1 MLQRAASNAY
11 SWWWVSHI
19 RTKQS
24 KWMEQNLQDMEEKV
38 QTVLKLLEEE
48 GDSFAKRAEMYYKR
62 RPELIS
68 FVEESFKA
76 YRALAERYDHI
87 STELQNA
94 NNTIASV
101 FPDRVPFMDEDDED
115 TSPRPQRKKPEGF
128 KTNIPKPPIKDLKSV
143 ITTAAATK
151 KFHSKKPAA
160 TAAAAPKVSKSGLS
174 KKEALEE
181 VDKLQKEILA
191 LQTVKEF
198 VKNSYDNALAR
209 YWETEEQI
217 KELQERISILQ
228 DELGEGVN
236 IEDDEARHLMAETAL
251 KSCEEA
257 LTQLQEKQEKSLDE
271 TIIECRRVK
280 DVEAKLDSLMG
291 EFNYDRSKSKEPRVP
306 RDLKEIAE
314 TKILEGDVDGLTQ
327 KKQDLQLLKENI
339 IEHFETSSNSSL
351 SVAEMAEK
359 IDELVN
365 KVISLETAVST
376 QTAMVKRLRTETDEL
391 QVQIQT
397 LENDKESLIKDKNKL
412 NDQLRK
418 MEESMHGVQD
428 LNQIVEDQ
436 NSNLQTQL
444 SEAHCNLNHISEKV
458 QNVLP
463 DEEANTTDLSHTEKD
478 SSNQTEVKVP
488 VNQDNILLNYIK
500 PEKEVTASWVE
511 DEATDKELKVAD
523 TVEDDAT
530 SANKLEVPG
539 SPFANEPNIRGSV
552 ENDVK
557 FVKDVTSD
565 NKIEVT
571 GSPFA
576 NEPNVICSLEND
588 VKSVNEVKATSS
600 LEMEGATLV
609 EIKSPKMMEEQEKTV
624 NHNIRGSVENDV
636 KSVKDVTSDNKIEV
650 TGSPFAN
657 VPNVIC
663 SLENEVKSVNEVKAT
678 SSLEMEEA
686 TLVEIKSPKMMEEQE
701 KTVNP
706 DNDDEEATVAVS
718 TVMENQ
724 EVSQPLASNK
734 ADGSSESS
742 EKQQENDAKQ
752 SSCEIENALKV
763 YSKEQTPPR
772 EDEPDW
778 QQLFTTGMQDR
789 EQVLL
794 TEYTNT
800 LRNYKDVKKKLAEIE
815 KKNQDSNF
823 DSSLQLKELKTA
835 NAMKDEEIRLLR
847 QKLGLLQRSLEGNED
862 LAESAEKLGIE
873 ELLKIAPTE
882 YTSPIE
888 EKFRSNMDEIL
899 EENLTFWLKFS
910 AYYSE
915 IQKFETTIKDLQTEL
930 SKLEVNGKSESS
942 SSSSINPSIKS
953 DARPIYKHLTEIQ
966 SEVTVWMEK
975 GALLKEELQGRFSSL
990 CDIQEDITAA
1000 LKSSA
1005 EDDDFR
1011 FTSYQAA
1018 KFQGEILNMKQE
1030 NNKVADELQAGLDIV
1045 SSLQLEVEKAL
1056 VKLNDEF
1063 GFSASKR
1070 QQNGQLRQSETRAK
1084 IFSGDK
1090 EIRHFYSN
1098 AMPKADAVH
1107 RDLQLSLMPSA
1118 KQVSTN
1124 GEKGYGKQARKHAIM
1139 TLKIPKIK
1147 KPG

>member
-38 QTVLKLLEEE
+38 QNVLKLLEEE

-101 FPDRVPFMDEDDED
+101 FPDRVPLMDEDDD
-115 TSPRPQRKKPEGF
+115 DVSPRPQRRKPEGL
-128 KTNIPKPPIKDLKSV
+128 KTNIPKPPLKDLKSV
-143 ITTAAATK
+143 ITTAAATR
-151 KFHSKKPAA
+151 KFHSKKTAA
-160 TAAAAPKVSKSGLS
+160 TAAAAAPKVPKSGLS
-174 KKEALEE
+174 RKEALEE
-181 VDKLQKEILA
+181 VDKMQKQILA

-198 VKNSYDNALAR
+198 VKNSYDNAIAR

-217 KELQERISILQ
+217 KELQERVSILQ
-228 DELGEGVN
+228 DELGEGVV
-236 IEDDEARHLMAETAL
+236 IEDDEARRLMAEAAL
-251 KSCEEA
+251 KSCQEA
-257 LTQLQEKQEKSLDE
+257 LTQLQEKQERSLDE
-271 TIIECRRVK
+271 TRIESKRVK
-280 DVEAKLDSLMG
+280 DVKDRLGSLMD
-291 EFNYDRSKSKEPRVP
+291 ELHYDQSNSKEPRVQ
-306 RDLKEIAE
+306 RDLKETAE
-314 TKILEGDVDGLTQ
+314 TKDLEENADRLTQ
-327 KKQDLQLLKENI
+327 QKQELQLLKENI
-339 IEHFETSSNSSL
+339 KEHFETSSNSSF

-365 KVISLETAVST
+365 KVISLETAVSS

-391 QVQIQT
+391 QGQIRT

-412 NDQLRK
+412 NDQLRE
-418 MEESMHGVQD
+418 MEEKLHGVRE

-436 NSNLQTQL
+436 NSNLQTQFT
-444 SEAHCNLNHISEKV
+444 EAHCNLDHLSEKV
-458 QNVLP
+458 QNVQP
-463 DEEANTTDLSHTEKD
+463 VEEAKTTDLSHTQNN
-478 SSNQTEVKVP
+478 SSTQAESKCEPEGQVP
-488 VNQDNILLNYIK
+488 LNQDNILSNDINS
-500 PEKEVTASWVE
+500 EKELTAGLVE
-511 DEATDKELKVAD
+511 DDATDKELKVAG
-523 TVEDDAT
+523 TVEDD
-530 SANKLEVPG
+530 
-539 SPFANEPNIRGSV
+539 
-552 ENDVK
+552 
-557 FVKDVTSD
+557 VTSD
-565 NKIEVT
+565 KKLEVT

-576 NEPNVICSLEND
+576 NEPSVTGSLEND
-588 VKSVNEVKATSS
+588 VKSVNEVEVTSS
-600 LEMEGATLV
+600 LETEEATPV
-609 EIKSPKMMEEQEKTV
+609 ENKSPKELKEQEK
-624 NHNIRGSVENDV
+624 I
-636 KSVKDVTSDNKIEV
+636 
-650 TGSPFAN
+650 
-657 VPNVIC
+657 
-663 SLENEVKSVNEVKAT
+663 
-678 SSLEMEEA
+678 
-686 TLVEIKSPKMMEEQE
+686 
-701 KTVNP
+701 VNP
-706 DNDDEEATVAVS
+706 DNGDEKATVAVS
-718 TVMENQ
+718 TTTENQ
-724 EVSQPLASNK
+724 EVSQHPGSNK
-734 ADGSSESS
+734 ADSSSESFD
-742 EKQQENDAKQ
+742 KQQENGAKQ
-752 SSCEIENALKV
+752 SSSKIENALKV
-763 YSKEQTPPR
+763 DPKEQATTP

-778 QQLFTTGMQDR
+778 RKLFTNGMQER

-862 LAESAEKLGIE
+862 LAESASVLLPEKHDIE
-873 ELLKIAPTE
+873 ELLKIEPE
-882 YTSPIE
+882 STSAIE

-899 EENLTFWLKFS
+899 EENLIFWLKFS
-910 AYYSE
+910 AYFSE

-930 SKLEVNGKSESS
+930 SKLEEKGKSSEG
-942 SSSSINPSIKS
+942 SSSIKYSIKS
-953 DARPIYKHLTEIQ
+953 DSRPIYKHLTEIQ
-966 SEVTVWMEK
+966 SEITLWMEK
-975 GALLKEELQGRFSSL
+975 GALLKEELQCRFSSL
-990 CDIQEDITAA
+990 CDIQEEITAA
-1000 LKSSA
+1000 LKASA

-1045 SSLQLEVEKAL
+1045 TSLQLEVEMAL

-1084 IFSGDK
+1084 VPLRSFIFGAKPKKQSIFSCMTPG
-1090 EIRHFYSN
+1090 
-1098 AMPKADAVH
+1098 MH
-1107 RDLQLSLMPSA
+1107 RKYRA
-1118 KQVSTN
+1118 T
-1124 GEKGYGKQARKHAIM
+1124 
-1139 TLKIPKIK
+1139 
-1147 KPG
+1147 